1 MVFDGDEVKIRRVC
15 PGLGVWK
22 SGAVLGLAWVAA
34 AFGGGVYGQS
44 STPANAGSSQAQT
57 PAPAVVEHAQV
68 PEAAQPVKATP
79 TTAQRDLQAGG
90 TEVANEPGL
99 KTTIFQWNG
108 LKVDAIRFEGV
119 TFGPNDT
126 LPKQLA
132 QHAGEPLD
140 PEKVRQSLRRLFAS
154 GRYRTIGV
162 SGIRNGDSVTLI
174 FSGPSRYFIGRVSIE
189 GVKAEQLASLLEY
202 STNLNPGAP
211 YVETAVPTA
220 TTLLKQTLAQNG
232 YYQPVIGVTMTADD
246 PNQQMNITYQINIG
260 PQARIGNIALEGSD
274 PGLTLEEFR
283 KKSKLKEGRKVTRE
297 TTSNALTKLR
307 ALYQKKNR
315 LEATVALQK
324 STYDEPKKRLNY
336 DFHASQG
343 PVVKVSI
350 EGVKLSTSRLHLLV
364 PIFEEGTIDND
375 LLNEGTHNI
384 HEFLE
389 QQGYF
394 DAKVEVKV
402 IGEKTQS
409 EQVVYSVDRGVKH
422 KVTSVTLKGNKYFE
436 TDLLKERMRVQK
448 ADAYLRSGRYSPAL
462 VDSDISSIQA
472 LYRANGF
479 NETTITSTVDDIDDG
494 PNGKPLKTAQI
505 RVTLTIVEGPQQK
518 FGAIDLA
525 GVDAARIAAVKN
537 LLNSQQGQPFSLISL
552 SGDRDAVLSY
562 YLSNGFDQARVEV
575 KQTKSV
581 ADPTRTDVAMNVI
594 EGHQVFVDHV
604 LVSGDD
610 RTKPKVIDN
619 ILQLH
624 AGDPLDQSALLD
636 TQRKLYNLALFNE
649 VNAAVQ
655 NPDGDATRKN
665 VLIQLREAKRWDVTY
680 GFGFEAQ
687 TGTPQ
692 SGTISPASAIL
703 LGLSPNQTAVTQEG
717 SAGVSPRVS
726 ADVSRINLFGT
737 DKSATLHTTYGLL
750 EKVATLS
757 FVNPNLRGNPLLTA
771 TVSGGYSNVQN
782 ITTFKASTLQ
792 GDFRVTQ
799 KFRRTDT
806 FIYDFQY
813 RRVAVDPNSLQIS
826 ANLIPLLS
834 QPVRVGG
841 PGLTWFHDTRDP
853 SPLDAS
859 KGSYTSVS
867 EFLATSKFGSQ
878 SDFNRVDVTNST
890 YYTFGKKKYVFARNT
905 RLGFETKYG
914 ANPNIG
920 NTECAGVLLNTNA
933 TCDAVPLPERLYAGG
948 ATSHRGFPLNGAGPR
963 DLQTGFPVGG
973 NAVLVNSSEL
983 RLPASTLPYV
993 GEGLS
998 FVLFHDMGNVF
1009 QNIGDM
1015 FPSITRF
1022 HQPNEQTCADVSK
1035 SIGTCNFN
1043 YFSHAAGVG
1052 ARYKT
1057 PVGPIR
1063 VDFSYNLNPPKYPII
1078 YDFDNN
1084 PPHEG
1089 QASHFNF
1096 FFSIGQSF

>member
-1 MVFDGDEVKIRRVC
+1 VGFERYVGMIRLVSGWRSG
-15 PGLGVWK
+15 GLIRLMLMLLLATPSCAVATAQTSAGQTTAGGKVNAGVTTP
-22 SGAVLGLAWVAA
+22 AA
-34 AFGGGVYGQS
+34 A
-44 STPANAGSSQAQT
+44 PASSSQRA
-57 PAPAVVEHAQV
+57 
-68 PEAAQPVKATP
+68 
-79 TTAQRDLQAGG
+79 LQADGPK
-90 TEVANEPGL
+90 VADEPGL
-99 KTTIFQWNG
+99 RATIWQWQG
-108 LKVDAIRFEGV
+108 LKVREIRFEGV
-119 TFGPNDT
+119 TFGPADA
-126 LPKQLA
+126 LPKQIP
-132 QHAGEPLD
+132 QQAGELLD

-162 SGIRNGDSVTLI
+162 SGIRNGDAVTLI
-174 FSGPSRYFIGRVSIE
+174 FSGPARYYVGRVRID
-189 GVKAEQLASLLEY
+189 GVKTEQLTSLLEY
-202 STNLNPGAP
+202 STNLNPGTP
-211 YVETAVPTA
+211 FVETAVPTA
-220 TTLLKQTLAQNG
+220 TQLIRQTLAQNG
-232 YYQPVIGVTMTADD
+232 YYQPMISVTTSADD
-246 PNQQMNITYQINIG
+246 ANQQINITYRIDIG
-260 PQARIGNIALEGSD
+260 PQARIGQVSLEGHD
-274 PGLTLEEFR
+274 PGLTLEEFE
-283 KKSKLKEGRKVTRE
+283 KKSKLKAGRKVTRE
-297 TTSNALTKLR
+297 TTSNALSRLR
-307 ALYQKKNR
+307 AQYQKKDR

-324 STYDEPKKRLNY
+324 STYDQPKKRLNY
-336 DFHASQG
+336 DFHANQG

-350 EGVKLSTSRLHLLV
+350 EGAKISRSRLHMLV

-394 DAKVEVKV
+394 DSTVSVKV
-402 IGEKTQS
+402 TGANTPS
-409 EQVVYSVDRGVKH
+409 EQVVYSVERGAKH
-422 KVTSVTLKGNKYFE
+422 KVWSVTLKGNKYFDS
-436 TDLLKERMRVQK
+436 DLLKERMQVQK
-448 ADAYLRSGRYSPAL
+448 ADAYLRSGRYSPVL

-479 NETTITSTVDDIDDG
+479 NETTVTPAVEDIDNG
-494 PNGKPLKTAQI
+494 PDGKPLKTAQI

-518 FGAIDLA
+518 FGKVDVT
-525 GVDAARIAAVKN
+525 GVDAARATAVRG

-575 KQTKSV
+575 KQSKN
-581 ADPTRTDVAMNVI
+581 AQDPKVTDVSINVT

-604 LVSGDD
+604 LVSGDT

-619 ILQLH
+619 TLELH

-636 TQRKLYNLALFNE
+636 TQRRLYNLALFNE

-655 NPDGDATRKN
+655 NPNGDAMRKN
-665 VLIQLREAKRWDVTY
+665 VLIQLTEAKRWDVTY

-687 TGTPQ
+687 TGTPA
-692 SGTISPASAIL
+692 SGKISEASAIL
-703 LGLSPNQTAVTQEG
+703 LGLNPSQTNLTQEG

-757 FVNPNLRGNPLLTA
+757 FNNPHLLGNPSLTS
-771 TVSGGYSNVQN
+771 TVSGGYTNVQN

-792 GDFRVTQ
+792 FDFRVTE
-799 KFRRTDT
+799 KFRRTET
-806 FIYDFQY
+806 FIYDFEY

-853 SPLDAS
+853 SPLDAT

-867 EFLATSKFGSQ
+867 EFLATSKFGSE
-878 SDFNRVDVTNST
+878 SDFNRVDLTNST
-890 YYTFGKKKYVFARNT
+890 YYSFGKRKYVLARNT
-905 RLGFETKYG
+905 RLGFETTFGK
-914 ANPNIG
+914 NPNVS
-920 NTECAGVLLNTNA
+920 NTSCAGVLLTTNA

-963 DLQTGFPVGG
+963 DLQTGYPVGG
-973 NAVLVNSSEL
+973 TGALVNSTEL
-983 RLPASTLPYV
+983 RLPAETLPYV
-993 GEGLS
+993 GDSLS

-1009 QNIGDM
+1009 QNVSDI
-1015 FPSITRF
+1015 FPSVLRY
-1022 HQPNEQTCADVSK
+1022 HQPDEQTCADVSK

-1052 ARYKT
+1052 ARYRT

-1063 VDFSYNLNPPKYPII
+1063 VDFSYNLNPPKYPVI
-1078 YDFDNN
+1078 YDFNGSN
-1084 PPHEG
+1084 PYEG
-1089 QASHFNF
+1089 HAAHFNF